1 MPNNNRCGGIAK
13 SPWCTRRG
21 AGSSTH
27 ARSPTERRA
36 IAVEREL
43 SGGHPGAEPLQC
55 EAMSQAIPP
64 ETEQGYG
71 TPSVRQ
77 FSVFLDNRVGK
88 LLDLVQL
95 FDDNPEVSLRAFS
108 VLDSSDHAVVRLIFD
123 NADAARHLMRR
134 RQFTFSETDLL
145 VVELGGDLTLKHICM
160 YLLGA
165 ELNIR
170 FAYPVLRAE
179 EDHPRIALAVD
190 DNTLAGQI
198 LRRKGFRLLGEEDL
212 A

>member
-1 MPNNNRCGGIAK
+1 
-13 SPWCTRRG
+13 
-21 AGSSTH
+21 
-27 ARSPTERRA
+27 
-36 IAVEREL
+36 
-43 SGGHPGAEPLQC
+43 
-55 EAMSQAIPP
+55 MSQATPP
-64 ETEQGYG
+64 GTESELTQGYG
-71 TPSVRQ
+71 PPTVRQ

-95 FDDNPEVSLRAFS
+95 FEDAPEVALRAFS

-134 RQFTFSETDLL
+134 KQFTFSETDLL
-145 VVELGGDLTLKHICM
+145 VVELAVTGRDPGMTKFTLKHVCM
-160 YLLGA
+160 FLLAA

-170 FAYPVLRAE
+170 FAYPVLHTR
-179 EDHPRIALAVD
+179 DGYPMIALAVD

-212 A
+212 V